1 MDDIYTNPR
10 APGSYGGTDMLRR
23 YSHKPRKQVVIYL
36 STLDAYTLHK
46 TDLDSLSTSTN
57 GFQGNCRTLSDRPSR
72 LVERVDVQ
80 RRIQVAA
87 KLHRRIYETSLVA
100 ATENDD
106 RSRCQQCARRHTD
119 GAAV

>member
-46 TDLDSLSTSTN
+46 NRL
-57 GFQGNCRTLSDRPSR
+57 GFAFHVD
-72 LVERVDVQ
+72 ERFPRELQ
-80 RRIQVAA
+80 ISFR
-87 KLHRRIYETSLVA
+87 
-100 ATENDD
+100 
-106 RSRCQQCARRHTD
+106 
-119 GAAV
+119 